1 MTKVTSIFETTNEGY
16 KTGDYPL
23 FCGEPVCL
31 LDSINSPHP
40 ELFAFYEKQMA
51 QSWKWDEVSLNQDRM
66 DMLSA
71 NKDYADLMVDT
82 LLYQWSIDSVASN
95 AILPL
100 FAPFISSPELSAL
113 FTEVTRM
120 EVIHGLCYSHIVQQ
134 TLQSPKDAL
143 SKAMNLQESIER
155 GSKIIEVFD
164 HLAEV
169 GGLVR
174 AGLLS
179 RDSDEAKK
187 AVFLGMV
194 NLYILE
200 RISFMASFAVT
211 FAISELGIFQGIGKL
226 VALIARDE
234 LHVHAAA
241 DKVIVKSLMKD
252 WKDLYLE
259 IKPDIEVMLNEAVQI
274 ELDWNEYLFENRS
287 CVGLTRGLLDDWV
300 KYMAKDLY
308 TTLGVEMVDVVKE
321 NPLPYMDYY
330 LDLDSTQTAPQES
343 DVTSYLLDSVK
354 STLNDEELEF

>member
-1 MTKVTSIFETTNEGY
+1 
-16 KTGDYPL
+16 
-23 FCGEPVCL
+23 
-31 LDSINSPHP
+31 
-40 ELFAFYEKQMA
+40 
-51 QSWKWDEVSLNQDRM
+51 
-66 DMLSA
+66 MLSA

-134 TLQSPKDAL
+134 TLQNPKDAL

-179 RDSDEAKK
+179 RESDEAKK
-187 AVFLGMV
+187 SVFLGMV

-234 LHVHAAA
+234 LHVHAAS
-241 DKVIVKSLMKD
+241 DKVIVKSLMRD

-274 ELDWNEYLFENRS
+274 ELDWNKYLFENRS